1 MLAVPSETLSLSALM
16 CYCNKMPEPINS
28 KQEEKSC
35 CSHKGVLIQDQEPPL
50 KVIIA
55 MAYHE
60 IVMAQRQTAYLGSQ
74 EVKKKKDSGS
84 HGLLQDS
91 LGFPQLSKDLPQGST
106 KERSHL
112 GIIFR
117 YTGIWETFDIDHSS
131 SALSPSTF
139 SSFLKSFWLGLSI
152 HPPHTLLPTSMGP
165 FPSFALPLK
174 FWLIRTLPF
183 PEKILS
189 PMGKWGGSGFP
200 SCCSLK
206 VECPCKVPAVWFLK
220 VVGLLRGRVSF
231 ESLSWGFIDKHGPTS
246 FLLCF

>member
-1 MLAVPSETLSLSALM
+1 MLAVPSKTLSLSALM

-28 KQEEKSC
+28 EQEEKSC

-74 EVKKKKDSGS
+74 EVKRKKDPES

-91 LGFPQLSKDLPQGST
+91 LGFPQSSKDLPQGST

-112 GIIFR
+112 GTIFR

-139 SSFLKSFWLGLSI
+139 SSFLKSSGSVLV
-152 HPPHTLLPTSMGP
+152 HTHHTPLLPTSLGP

-183 PEKILS
+183 AEKILS
-189 PMGKWGGSGFP
+189 LMGKWGGSGFP
-200 SCCSLK
+200 SCCGLN
-206 VECPCKVPAVWFLK
+206 VECGVVLK

-231 ESLSWGFIDKHGPTS
+231 DSLSWGFTAKHGPTS